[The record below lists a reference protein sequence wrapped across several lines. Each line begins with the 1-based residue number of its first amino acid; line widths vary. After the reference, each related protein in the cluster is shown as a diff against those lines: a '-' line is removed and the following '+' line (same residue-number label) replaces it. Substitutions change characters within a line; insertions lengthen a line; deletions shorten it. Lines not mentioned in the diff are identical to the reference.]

1 MIYNIPVVAMLSVFS
16 VFLFVVLANT
26 AVVIYAQKVP
36 TNTQQ
41 TSSSSSSITKLQTVK
56 ITSPTKGQQVPIG
69 ENLAVFGITGTAV
82 GIQHYPNVKYS
93 LLQIV

>member
-16 VFLFVVLANT
+16 IFLFVVLANT

-41 TSSSSSSITKLQTVK
+41 TPSSSSITKLQTVK
-56 ITSPTKGQQVPIG
+56 ITSPTKGQQVP
-69 ENLAVFGITGTAV
+69 
-82 GIQHYPNVKYS
+82 YR
-93 LLQIV
+93 